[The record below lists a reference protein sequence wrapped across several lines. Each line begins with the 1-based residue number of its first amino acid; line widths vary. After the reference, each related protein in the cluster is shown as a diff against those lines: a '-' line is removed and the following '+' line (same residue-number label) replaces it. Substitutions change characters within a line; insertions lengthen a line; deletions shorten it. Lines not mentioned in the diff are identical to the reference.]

1 MSLNEIESPLTNYYV
16 IVLPQ
21 YEYATVDEN
30 GKDIKAI
37 SNSNIFNEIIE
48 YNKYTITHDV
58 PKPSKKDENNI
69 IFNLKQN
76 NNFSA
81 LAEVQVNKTGHVYS
95 DGKKL
100 FNLPQA
106 IIVSSEEELNNLDVP
121 VGTLAYVADHIF
133 DKLDVPVIELITEN
147 ADKLDRTTIELISE
161 IIKTKE
167 LDVPTIELLR
177 TIINK

>member
-1 MSLNEIESPLTNYYV
+1 M
-16 IVLPQ
+16 
-21 YEYATVDEN
+21 
-30 GKDIKAI
+30 
-37 SNSNIFNEIIE
+37 
-48 YNKYTITHDV
+48 HDV

-133 DKLDVPVIELITEN
+133 DKLDTPVIELITEN
-147 ADKLDRTTIELISE
+147 INKLDTPVIELITENIDKLNAPFIELITESANKLDRTTIELISE
-161 IIKTKE
+161 IIKTRE